1 LSFVFHDVCA
11 HDFQVESLKSKI
23 EEVRNSKKGKSIGSL
38 TAKRGDV
45 GGIRGPPSFKVR
57 RLLKGHFGKVYA
69 LHWSGDSQNIVSASQ
84 DGKLIV
90 WNSNTTTKMNAIPLR
105 SSWVMTCAY
114 EQSKGN
120 LVACGGLD
128 NLCSIYNITE
138 GTQAKSVKELATHD
152 GYISCC
158 RFIDEKNIITS
169 SGDSSCIFWDIERG
183 DALTT
188 FTGHGGD
195 VMSISLSPKDKN
207 VFVSSSIDGTAK
219 IWDIRESRCVQ
230 THSGHTADV
239 NAVSFFPDGNAI
251 GTGSDDRTCR
261 IFDMRAYGEVNC
273 FLSSG
278 TSGVTSVDF
287 SKSGRILFSAYNDTY
302 MAAWDTIK
310 TKAPLAFQMQ
320 QAHTDKVSTLGV
332 SPDGD
337 GLCSG
342 SWDAYVKIWA

>member
-1 LSFVFHDVCA
+1 MADVA
-11 HDFQVESLKSKI
+11 SRITAAKAEVESLKSKI

-90 WNSNTTTKMNAIPLR
+90 WNSTTTTKLRAIPLR

-120 LVACGGLD
+120 FVACGGLD

-138 GTQAKSVKELATHD
+138 GTQAKSVKELASHD

-219 IWDIRESRCVQ
+219 IWDIRESKCVQ
-230 THSGHTADV
+230 THVGHTADV

-261 IFDMRAYGEVNC
+261 IFDMRAYGEVNS

-287 SKSGRILFSAYNDTY
+287 SKSGRILFSAYNDTN
-302 MAAWDTIK
+302 MAAWDTLK

-332 SPDGD
+332 SPDGE
-337 GLCSG
+337 GMCSG
-342 SWDAYVKIWA
+342 SWDTYVKIWA